1 MGTPHLSGD
10 QAHAS
15 PCTSLTMLR
24 NPVQQTNT
32 SGYQY
37 AGRSLAGACTALIF
51 FTYPGAVTCRDVLLL
66 PPTIETATES
76 ARENI
81 HSTALRIQSSGLAV
95 LEYSSSFAA
104 GVLEV
109 GKSMGT
115 EVVKAAQPDTA
126 LTVWNHSNNAPTYY
140 SVIAAAVAFSSFAA
154 AAWFVMSSNAVDDTD
169 APSKGANLVIPKD
182 QHFCADVHQAEAA
195 EHRHVSSEELKTAF
209 ERLHDHT
216 NLQEQ
221 ALALFNRSEE
231 DLRSL
236 ASTPVGGATA
246 TKTSTPS
253 VPVARRMW
261 RTCCHC
267 DELFN
272 RCCTDGDES
281 GIEETE
287 HLHRTFHWASV
298 ARGICDSCI
307 GMFSIFDSHGEKDN
321 FDIGPALLRSPPEQ
335 NDLLDRELSSA
346 SHCPTKPKRP
356 SFDCPSFR
364 DALEKIM

>member
-10 QAHAS
+10 QAHTS

-24 NPVQQTNT
+24 NPVQQSNT

-154 AAWFVMSSNAVDDTD
+154 AAWFVMSSNAADDTD

-209 ERLHDHT
+209 ERLHDDT

-221 ALALFNRSEE
+221 ALA
-231 DLRSL
+231 
-236 ASTPVGGATA
+236 
-246 TKTSTPS
+246 
-253 VPVARRMW
+253 
-261 RTCCHC
+261 
-267 DELFN
+267 LFN

-356 SFDCPSFR
+356 SFDCP
-364 DALEKIM
+364 

>member
-154 AAWFVMSSNAVDDTD
+154 AAWFVMSSNAADDTD
-169 APSKGANLVIPKD
+169 APSKGANFVLPTD
-182 QHFCADVHQAEAA
+182 RPFCADVHQAEAA

-209 ERLHDHT
+209 ERLHDDT

-231 DLRSL
+231 DPRSL
-236 ASTPVGGATA
+236 ASTPVGVATA

-261 RTCCHC
+261 RMCCHC
-267 DELFN
+267 DELSTAAVPTEMSQAS
-272 RCCTDGDES
+272 RRLSICTAPFTGPLSPAAYATRASACSRSSIAMARRTTSTS
-281 GIEETE
+281 GQ
-287 HLHRTFHWASV
+287 R
-298 ARGICDSCI
+298 
-307 GMFSIFDSHGEKDN
+307 FSGRHQNKTTLWTGSS
-321 FDIGPALLRSPPEQ
+321 ALLRIAPPSP
-335 NDLLDRELSSA
+335 SA
-346 SHCPTKPKRP
+346 RASTARASVTH
-356 SFDCPSFR
+356 
-364 DALEKIM
+364 

>member
-10 QAHAS
+10 QAHTS

-24 NPVQQTNT
+24 NPVQQSNT

-154 AAWFVMSSNAVDDTD
+154 AAWFVMSSNAADDTD

-209 ERLHDHT
+209 ERLHDDT

-221 ALALFNRSEE
+221 ALALLTDPKRTCDRWRPRRSVSQ
-231 DLRSL
+231 RRRRPRPL
-236 ASTPVGGATA
+236 AYPLHGACGECAATA
-246 TKTSTPS
+246 TSYSTAAVPTEMSQASRRLSICTAPFTGPLSPAAYATRASACSRSSIAMARRTTSTLGQRFS
-253 VPVARRMW
+253 GRR
-261 RTCCHC
+261 
-267 DELFN
+267 
-272 RCCTDGDES
+272 
-281 GIEETE
+281 
-287 HLHRTFHWASV
+287 
-298 ARGICDSCI
+298 
-307 GMFSIFDSHGEKDN
+307 
-321 FDIGPALLRSPPEQ
+321 Q
-335 NDLLDRELSSA
+335 NKTTSWTGSSA
-346 SHCPTKPKRP
+346 PLRIAPP
-356 SFDCPSFR
+356 SPSAR
-364 DALEKIM
+364 ASTARVSVTH